1 MKMLPKWV
9 IPSVTPAVHDLES
22 DTVIEQTAKMY
33 AAMQNFIT
41 EYNNFVDTVN
51 EQTEKFTDAEAEARA
66 DFECKITKVLRTFMA
81 DVNRTLDINIA
92 DAIRAAIVEG
102 VTVKEQYDAGAESL
116 DLIVGGE

>member
-9 IPSVTPAVHDLES
+9 IPSVSPAVHDLES
-22 DTVIEQTAKMY
+22 DTVLEQTAKMY
-33 AAMQNFIT
+33 AAMQNFID
-41 EYNNFVDTVN
+41 EYNKLAETVN
-51 EQTEKFTDAEAEARA
+51 EQTEEFATAQTEALE
-66 DFECKITKVLRTFMA
+66 DFECKITKVLRTFMT

-116 DLIVGGE
+116 ELIVGGE